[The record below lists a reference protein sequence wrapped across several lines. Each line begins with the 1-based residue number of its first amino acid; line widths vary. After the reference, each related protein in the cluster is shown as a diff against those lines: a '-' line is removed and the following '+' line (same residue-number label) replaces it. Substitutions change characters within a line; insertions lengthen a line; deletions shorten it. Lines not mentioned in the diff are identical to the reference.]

1 VRDVCIIGVGNLG
14 GSLALSL
21 DQAGYNIREFVVR
34 HPRLARRLKKHFLP
48 NVSIVSSTK
57 VRAIESNIVFISTDD
72 PEIENVAEQISPF
85 VIPRQT
91 VFHTSGS
98 LSSLVLYKLRSNGAS
113 TGSIHPLISIS
124 DPFRGASQFDGSFW
138 CVEGDGP
145 AVSLGKRIIRAVG
158 GKPFSVD
165 TSMKPL
171 YHAAAVTAA
180 GHVTAVSDM
189 AVQMMIACGLDES
202 SARRILLPLLGST
215 VENLKHQRAEQ
226 ALTGT
231 FARLDVK
238 AFERHLLACEKNLSR
253 DIVRLYLE
261 LGGRS
266 LDLVERRDGPSAALD
281 SFRKAVSMAKRKFR
295 C

>member
-21 DQAGYNIREFVVR
+21 DRAGYNIREFVVR
-34 HPRLARRLKKHFLP
+34 HPRVARRLKKQFLP

-57 VRAIESNIVFISTDD
+57 VRAIESSIVFISTDD
-72 PEIENVAEQISPF
+72 PEIEKVAEQISPF
-85 VIPRQT
+85 VTPRQT

-138 CVEGDGP
+138 CVEGDGR
-145 AVSLGKRIIRAVG
+145 AVSLGKRLVG
-158 GKPFSVD
+158 AIGGTSFSID
-165 TSMKPL
+165 PSMKPL

-189 AVQMMIACGLDES
+189 AVQMMIACGVDES
-202 SARRILLPLLGST
+202 SARRILLPLIEST

-238 AFERHLLACEKNLSR
+238 AFERHLLAFEKNLSR

-261 LGGRS
+261 LGERS
-266 LDLVERRDGPSAALD
+266 LDLVERRDGPSAAVD